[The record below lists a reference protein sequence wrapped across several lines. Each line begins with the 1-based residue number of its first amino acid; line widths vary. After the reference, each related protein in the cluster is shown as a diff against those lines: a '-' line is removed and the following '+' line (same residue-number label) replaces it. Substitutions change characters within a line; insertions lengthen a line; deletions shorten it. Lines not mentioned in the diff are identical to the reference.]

1 MLIRIVNMTFHPDR
15 AKDFLVVF
23 ENAKDRIKSSPGCLH
38 LELLRDYNA
47 ENCFTT
53 YSHWVDEEALNTYR
67 ESDVFKEIWEQTKE
81 LFVERPHVSSLKKFI
96 RVG

>member
-1 MLIRIVNMTFHPDR
+1 MTFQPDR

-47 ENCFTT
+47 DNCFTT
-53 YSHWVDEEALNTYR
+53 YSHWQNEEALNNYR
-67 ESDVFKEIWEQTKE
+67 KSAVFEEIWEQTKA
-81 LFVERPHVSSLKKFI
+81 LFLEKPHVFSLKKFI